1 MENKKNKGKII
12 VIAVVAGLLII
23 TNLLTFLVT
32 ASCNMAIGNKV
43 LINTPSSTSAKN
55 ITKLIALEELIQE
68 DYYKELDEQ
77 DLWDYAFKGL
87 AKGTGDLYTNYY
99 TEEEFEEYTS
109 ELDSEF
115 YGIGVQI
122 MNNEDGAVL
131 VDSVFQ
137 GSPAEEAGM
146 KAGDIIIKI
155 DDFDSS
161 NVSVSEASNKLRG
174 KKGTEVDVVVLRNNK
189 EVKMTI
195 TRDKVK
201 ATYVTGK
208 MMDDEIGYI
217 RISEFASDVASDFE
231 KYYDEFSN
239 KNMKGLVIDLRDNP
253 GGLVNEAT
261 DIANLLLKKDMTI
274 ISTTNKTGE
283 TQTEKDVTDEYAK
296 VPVVVLVNG
305 NSASASE
312 ILSCALQDNGMA
324 TIIGEK
330 SYGKGI
336 IQEVKT
342 LNDGSGITITIDEY
356 LSPKGH
362 QIHQKGI
369 TPDVTV
375 KAESDKA
382 ISKLTL
388 DEDNQLQKALSYL
401 KQKIK

>member
-12 VIAVVAGLLII
+12 VIAVVMSLLII

-43 LINTPSSTSAKN
+43 LINTPSSKSAKN

-174 KKGTEVDVVVLRNNK
+174 KKGTKVDVVVLRNNK

-201 ATYVTGK
+201 ATYVSGK
-208 MMDDEIGYI
+208 MIDNMGYI
-217 RISEFASDVASDFE
+217 RISEFSSDVAKDFRT
-231 KYYDEFSN
+231 YYDKFTSE
-239 KNMKGLVIDLRDNP
+239 NMKGLIIDLRDNP

-261 DIANLLLKKDMTI
+261 DIANILLKKDMTI
-274 ISTTNKTGE
+274 ISTTNKSGE
-283 TQTEKDVTDEYAK
+283 TQTEKDTTDEYAK

-312 ILSCALQDNGMA
+312 ILSCSLQDNEMA

-336 IQEVKT
+336 IQEVKP
-342 LNDGSGITITIDEY
+342 LNDGSGITVTIDEY

-362 QIHQKGI
+362 QIHKKGI
-369 TPDVTV
+369 TPYVTV
-375 KAESDKA
+375 KANSDKA

-401 KQKIK
+401 KQQIK